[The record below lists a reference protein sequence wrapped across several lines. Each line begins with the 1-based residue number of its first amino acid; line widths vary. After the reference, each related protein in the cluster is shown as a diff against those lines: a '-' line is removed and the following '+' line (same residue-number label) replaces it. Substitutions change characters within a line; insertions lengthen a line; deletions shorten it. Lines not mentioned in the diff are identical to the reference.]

1 MTNKNLQ
8 QVQDA
13 LERVKTFIGTIIVVR
28 GYGQEQYSDICTSL
42 ATLDRIMGDYVLVPK
57 EPTEEMLEDGYY
69 MDCVDI
75 AKLKRSYKAM
85 IAAAPKHG
93 GE

>member
-1 MTNKNLQ
+1 M
-8 QVQDA
+8 
-13 LERVKTFIGTIIVVR
+13 
-28 GYGQEQYSDICTSL
+28 
-42 ATLDRIMGDYVLVPK
+42 PK

-93 GE
+93 VKMLADELLKRAYFWCIPQFIANDNQRIRTTK

>member
-13 LERVKTFIGTIIVVR
+13 IVN
-28 GYGQEQYSDICTSL
+28 GKFYDDYSYFDQAI

-57 EPTEEMLEDGYY
+57 EPSEEMLEDGYY

-93 GE
+93 GEDVG